1 VKVLYGIMPITTPR
15 SIPFLRDNLGIY
27 IPRSIVE
34 QFSEMGDAMSTCF
47 GLEMINNFAYNLGQ
61 QNRVPIDGIYVIPP
75 SNVNWKNKRKAVIDI
90 IEAYRGQIVAE

>member
-1 VKVLYGIMPITTPR
+1 
-15 SIPFLRDNLGIY
+15 
-27 IPRSIVE
+27 
-34 QFSEMGDAMSTCF
+34 MGDAMSTCF
-47 GLEMINNFAYNLGQ
+47 GLEMINNFVYNLGQ